1 MKDIKDQSIAQEAYE
16 FISEELTYYP
26 DLPQYSAEELAE
38 HKDDKELWDKLEEEL
53 DCFRI
58 CDACGAPMLDGFLV
72 YGADHYCSGECL
84 HTVMTEEEYEKE
96 YEEYDSGTF
105 WTTWYE
111 NSRRYIEKK

>member
-26 DLPQYSAEELAE
+26 DLPQYTAEELAE

-72 YGADHYCSGECL
+72 HGADHYQNNYPVIFGCGICYNHVL
-84 HTVMTEEEYEKE
+84 L
-96 YEEYDSGTF
+96 F
-105 WTTWYE
+105 
-111 NSRRYIEKK
+111 